1 MAVKIRLRQQGR
13 KNRQTF
19 RLVVTDIRNPRD
31 GKYLET
37 LGSYDPHRAQNN
49 LQINSERLTYWLS
62 KGAELS
68 PSAEK
73 LVKGVAPEV
82 ITALKT
88 QQNAARVKQAAQR
101 RRLKKVEKKAAAPA
115 AKKAVKKE
123 AAPVEAE
130 AEAPKKRRTT
140 AKKTKAKD
148 ES

>member
-37 LGSYDPHRAQNN
+37 LGSYDPHSPKLN
-49 LQINSERLTYWLS
+49 LQLNTERLNYWLS

-82 ITALKT
+82 IKALKN
-88 QQNAARVKQAAQR
+88 QKSAARVKQASQR
-101 RRLKKVEKKAAAPA
+101 RRLKKAEKTAAPV
-115 AKKAVKKE
+115 KKAVKKE
-123 AAPVEAE
+123 AAPAQEVEE
-130 AEAPKKRRTT
+130 PKKRRTT
-140 AKKTKAKD
+140 AKKAKD